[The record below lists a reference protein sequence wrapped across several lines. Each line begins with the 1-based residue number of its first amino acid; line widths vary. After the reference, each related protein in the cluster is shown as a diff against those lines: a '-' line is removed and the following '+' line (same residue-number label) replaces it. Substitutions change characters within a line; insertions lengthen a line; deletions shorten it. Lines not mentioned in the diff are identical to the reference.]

1 MSQITKLSSKGQVSI
16 PKALRTARR
25 WKAGTEFVIEE
36 TSDGVL
42 LKPRKAVKPKPG
54 EKKIASWDDLIGI
67 MPYKGPRR
75 TIKEMDE
82 AVMREARKHA

>member
-42 LKPRKAVKPKPG
+42 LRPRKKVAP
-54 EKKIASWDDLIGI
+54 IAKTGTIDDLIGI
-67 MPYKGPRR
+67 LPYKGPRR
-75 TIKEMDE
+75 SIREMDE
-82 AVMREARKHA
+82 AVMREARKHR